1 MFGELLV
8 HLYRATAM
16 SLEGAPENAQVIDD
30 DSQPI
35 PKESGVGSRWEQLAS
50 SSKDQAGNQIVF
62 DLDWHGLHR
71 TRRGLDI
78 DLLKSWQRVV
88 QSWDSLYPNTHT
100 HWQQKNLRN
109 PFQNQWLI
117 CLESSW
123 SLYIRNPQGNPFKI
137 KPKLVC
143 NAHGQFAYG
152 ILKIQ
157 NQHESGL
164 ASSWSIYDNFL
175 LISRNRLGELLVGL
189 HVETLRSSSQNQFG
203 LCLENSWSIYTWNP

>member
-1 MFGELLV
+1 MV
-8 HLYRATAM
+8 Y
-16 SLEGAPENAQVIDD
+16 
-30 DSQPI
+30 SQ
-35 PKESGVGSRWEQLAS
+35 
-50 SSKDQAGNQIVF
+50 F
-62 DLDWHGLHR
+62 F
-71 TRRGLDI
+71 
-78 DLLKSWQRVV
+78 KSWQRVV
-88 QSWDSLYPNTHT
+88 QSWSSLYPNTHT

-123 SLYIRNPQGNPFKI
+123 SLYIRNPLGNLVKI
-137 KPKLVC
+137 KSKLVW

-203 LCLENSWSIYTWNP
+203 LCLESSWSIYTWNPQGIPFKINWKMVWRAPDYFIYGLLEETLSKSSQSWSGTLLVNLHKESPGTSFQNQ